1 VSHEQQSQGS
11 SHQAMSDKFF
21 DMLRQDKA
29 SEAVDLM
36 FAANPALTKIPD
48 QADQLKT
55 QFGS

>member
-1 VSHEQQSQGS
+1 
-11 SHQAMSDKFF
+11 MSDKFF